1 MNHNHSHSHWHS
13 HWTKNIA
20 VAFFLNIGFAL
31 IELVWGVLT
40 NSVAIM
46 SDALH
51 DFGDSISLGTA
62 RYFQKVSQKSRTQD
76 YTYGYKRFSL
86 IGAFINSIVLITG
99 SIFIIKEAVE
109 RIFSPEQASAEGML
123 LLAILWI
130 VVNGFAVLRLKKW
143 SSVNEKVV
151 SLHLFEDVLGW
162 IAVLIGAGIMMFVNA
177 PIIDPILSL
186 GIAAFV
192 LFNVYRNIKPA
203 FKIILQGMP
212 DGVSDDKIK
221 SLLMKESGVIDLH
234 DFHLRTLD
242 GEEHILSV
250 HVVVKNNM
258 SLQDSD
264 ELKEKMKVRL
274 KSINISHATIEVEY
288 NPKHCE
294 QQSC

>member
-1 MNHNHSHSHWHS
+1 M
-13 HWTKNIA
+13 
-20 VAFFLNIGFAL
+20 
-31 IELVWGVLT
+31 
-40 NSVAIM
+40 
-46 SDALH
+46 
-51 DFGDSISLGTA
+51 
-62 RYFQKVSQKSRTQD
+62 
-76 YTYGYKRFSL
+76 
-86 IGAFINSIVLITG
+86 
-99 SIFIIKEAVE
+99 
-109 RIFSPEQASAEGML
+109 
-123 LLAILWI
+123 
-130 VVNGFAVLRLKKW
+130 
-143 SSVNEKVV
+143 
-151 SLHLFEDVLGW
+151 
-162 IAVLIGAGIMMFVNA
+162 NA